1 MSIVLRGGGSDDS
14 DDCETG
20 IPLGLLLAAL
30 VEALSEAKA
39 DQRVHLRQRVAKI
52 MDGSELVK
60 SVCSVFTR
68 EEAEE
73 VLTIRLSQEDGMW
86 VAIRLGILFYVSS
99 SHSHS
104 HRICHR
110 RGMDR
115 VDLHAEGVWSCDQ
128 RNQRKLETA

>member
-14 DDCETG
+14 DDCEAG

-39 DQRVHLRQRVAKI
+39 DQRVQLRQRVAKI

-68 EEAEE
+68 VEAEQ
-73 VLTIRLSQEDGMW
+73 VLTIRLSQEDG
-86 VAIRLGILFYVSS
+86 R
-99 SHSHS
+99 
-104 HRICHR
+104 
-110 RGMDR
+110 
-115 VDLHAEGVWSCDQ
+115 
-128 RNQRKLETA
+128 